1 MAQPILR
8 FVFTII
14 AAVGIAILWFF
25 SFQNAVWADDKPK
38 RVVAIGGSVTEIIY
52 ALGEQDRLIARDATS
67 VFPKQATELP
77 SVGYIRRLSPEGVLS
92 VDPDLIIAL
101 DGAGPPEAVDVLN
114 SAGISLR
121 TIPEV
126 YNKKGIIAKIESV
139 GDALGASDKAKAIIA
154 SVEKDFDQLAK
165 TTARLNTKKRVLF
178 VLSAASGKILS
189 SGTNTAANAIIELA
203 GGENIITAFEGYKA
217 LSDEAIITAA
227 PDVILMMDRGGNHA
241 IDDEA
246 LLKHPAVALTPA
258 ARTKSIVRMDG
269 LYLLGFGPRT
279 ARAALELSEALYAQ
293 ETQ

>member
-14 AAVGIAILWFF
+14 AAVGIAVLWFF
-25 SFQNAVWADDKPK
+25 SFQNAAWAEDKPK

-114 SAGISLR
+114 SAGIPLK
-121 TIPEV
+121 TIPEA
-126 YNKKGIIAKIESV
+126 YSKNGIITKIEGV
-139 GDALGASDKAKAIIA
+139 GDAMGATETVKAVVAA
-154 SVEKDFDQLAK
+154 VEKDFDQLTK
-165 TTARLNTKKRVLF
+165 TTARLNSKKRVLF

-189 SGTNTAANAIIELA
+189 SGAKTAANAIIKLA
-203 GGENIITAFEGYKA
+203 GGENVINAFEGYKA

-241 IDDEA
+241 IDDGA
-246 LLKHPAVALTPA
+246 LLKHPAIALTPA
-258 ARTKSIVRMDG
+258 AQSKRIVRMDG